1 MKNLKRD
8 LQNVNKELKSLV
20 KKTDSLIKAVGKTKK
35 PHTTKSKPVKKKV
48 ARKTIVVKKGT
59 KLNATDNVM
68 RIINRSK
75 RGVDVPTLM
84 KKTGF
89 DEKKVRNI
97 IFRTNKQ
104 GDIKRVGRGL
114 YIGA

>member
-8 LQNVNKELKSLV
+8 LQTVNKELKALV
-20 KKTDSLIKAVGKTKK
+20 KKTDNLIKAVGKTKK
-35 PHTTKSKPVKKKV
+35 SHTAKSKPVKKKFV
-48 ARKTIVVKKGT
+48 RKTIVVKKGT

-75 RGVDVPTLM
+75 KGVDVPTLM

-89 DEKKVRNI
+89 EEKKVRNI
-97 IFRTNKQ
+97 IFRTNRQ
-104 GDIKRVGRGL
+104 GNIKRVGRGL